1 MNKSNK
7 KWEYRITTSTIWTS
21 FDNGVVY
28 ADSRE
33 EALEMAKKEITYNL
47 KKANEIL
54 NSCDPPIG
62 FKIEMD
68 LSQIELKEKTKQLF
82 ETDYVLWDKA
92 NDSLVRWGTDD
103 DIVIYGSKEEA
114 EIDCYGNEYVT
125 KCTDL
130 PLHHQEELLNQLNR

>member
-1 MNKSNK
+1 MNQSNK
-7 KWEYRITTSTIWTS
+7 KWEYRITTSTIWLS
-21 FDNGVVY
+21 FDYGEVY

-33 EALEMAKKEITYNL
+33 EALEMAKKEIAYNL

-68 LSQIELKEKTKQLF
+68 LSQIELKEITKQLF

-92 NDSLVRWGTDD
+92 NDSLVRWDTDD

-130 PLHHQEELLNQLNR
+130 PLHHKKELLRQINK